1 LIPFGA
7 TASRS
12 SIASPF
18 WSVHQPESVDLAR
31 LPLRVP
37 HFFQLLSSL
46 LPKKGEMSMTVNR
59 RDFLIRGSSAVA
71 AVGAGTLLPGLPTS
85 AGASE
90 KQGHSPDGENELP
103 TGDEALPLVA
113 RIRDVRTGE
122 IDLFFGEHEVS
133 YRDPK
138 LAARLFKAAQ

>member
-1 LIPFGA
+1 
-7 TASRS
+7 
-12 SIASPF
+12 
-18 WSVHQPESVDLAR
+18 
-31 LPLRVP
+31 
-37 HFFQLLSSL
+37 
-46 LPKKGEMSMTVNR
+46 MTVNR
-59 RDFLIRGSSAVA
+59 RDFLIRGSAAVA
-71 AVGAGTLLPGLPTS
+71 AVGAGTLVPGLPGT

-90 KQGHSPDGENELP
+90 PHEEPTEETALPPGE
-103 TGDEALPLVA
+103 EALPLVA